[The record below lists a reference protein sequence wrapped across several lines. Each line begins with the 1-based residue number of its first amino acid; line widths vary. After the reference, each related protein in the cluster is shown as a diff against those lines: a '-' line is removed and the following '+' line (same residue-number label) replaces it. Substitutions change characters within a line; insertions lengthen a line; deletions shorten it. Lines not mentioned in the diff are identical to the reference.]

1 MQAVQPLQIPERLRV
16 VVTLAHL
23 LQRLEGSSVAVSAT
37 QYHSV
42 VRHLTDELDHVESDD
57 ALDAVLNTFPAAAE
71 VYENLHYEQAGLCR
85 MPLELSTRTE
95 LAARAAI
102 EHAARR

>member
-1 MQAVQPLQIPERLRV
+1 MQAVQHIQIPERLRV

-23 LQRLEGSSVAVSAT
+23 LQRLEGSSVPVSPT

-42 VRHLTDELDHVESDD
+42 ALRLVDELDHVESDE
-57 ALDAVLNTFPAAAE
+57 ALDAVLNTFPAAAQL
-71 VYENLHYEQAGLCR
+71 YENLHYEQAGLCR
-85 MPLELSTRTE
+85 MPLELSTSTE

-102 EHAARR
+102 KHAARR